1 MHRCAFAVAAHPD
14 DVEFQMA
21 GTLILLRAAG
31 YEIHIMHIANG
42 SCGTAEHSR
51 EEIIA
56 IREREA
62 RSAAASIGA
71 VYHNSLVDDIGIFYE
86 PVVLARLSAV
96 VREVAPEIL
105 LTHSPHDY
113 MEDHQN
119 AARLAVTAAFTR
131 GMPNYITDP
140 PRGPVSQPV
149 TVYHAQPH
157 GNRDP
162 LRRLVRPEIY
172 VDITSVME
180 QKRRMLANHISQKA
194 WLDQTQGLDAY
205 LDAMQENCREVGAM
219 CQRYR
224 YAEGWRRRLHLGFC
238 DETANPLVS
247 ALSAVTYDISSDASQ
262 TGLADERISH
272 RRRT

>member
-1 MHRCAFAVAAHPD
+1 MTQRALAIAAHPD

-21 GTLILLRAAG
+21 GTLILLRKAG

-51 EEIIA
+51 EEIVA
-56 IREREA
+56 IRRQEA
-62 RSAAASIGA
+62 RAAADFIGA
-71 VYHNSLVDDIGIFYE
+71 IYHEALVDDLAIFYE
-86 PVVLARLSAV
+86 PELLARVAAA

-105 LTHSPHDY
+105 LTHSPQGY

-131 GMPNYITDP
+131 EMPNFATLP
-140 PRGPVSQPV
+140 PRPPITQPV

-162 LRRLVRPEIY
+162 LRQIVQPEIF
-172 VDITSVME
+172 VDVTDVLD
-180 QKRRMLANHISQKA
+180 QKREMLAHHVSQKV
-194 WLDQTQGLDAY
+194 WLDQTQGMDAY
-205 LDAMQENCREVGAM
+205 LDTMQAHCREVGAM
-219 CQRYR
+219 SGRFD

-238 DETANPLVS
+238 AEGANPLVS
-247 ALSAVTYDISSDASQ
+247 ALSADCHDTSKID
-262 TGLADERISH
+262 
-272 RRRT
+272 